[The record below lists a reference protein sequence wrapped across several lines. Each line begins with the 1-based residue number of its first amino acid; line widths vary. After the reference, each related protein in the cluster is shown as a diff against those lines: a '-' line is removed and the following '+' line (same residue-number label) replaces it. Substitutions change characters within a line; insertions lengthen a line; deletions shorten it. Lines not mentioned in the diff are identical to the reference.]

1 MLQPICFKFLL
12 NSDTLAY
19 LIFSRLMNSG
29 NFKFLIS
36 SMPSPLPSRWI
47 ILRLFESLDCVFVDG
62 IREESYV
69 ASESRTEADRWSE
82 FLETFFLVCRLFL
95 ELVLAS
101 ISNSFSKS
109 EPELVSSEST
119 VYFLAFSSFEIS
131 FYIEIID
138 CKCVIWYCL
147 YFRFIAFDACTF
159 NHNMYLQ
166 EVN

>member
-1 MLQPICFKFLL
+1 M

-29 NFKFLIS
+29 NLKFLIS
-36 SMPSPLPSRWI
+36 SMPSPLLSRWI
-47 ILRLFESLDCVFVDG
+47 ILRLFESLICVFVDG

-82 FLETFFLVCRLFL
+82 FFKTFFLVCRLFL
-95 ELVLAS
+95 ELVLAA
-101 ISNSFSKS
+101 ISNSSSKS

-119 VYFLAFSSFEIS
+119 VYFLAFSAFEIS
-131 FYIEIID
+131 FYIKIID
-138 CKCVIWYCL
+138 CKCIIWYCR
-147 YFRFIAFDACTF
+147 YFRFIAIDACTF